1 MKLGI
6 YVSRCMI
13 ASSQDDK
20 CAKVEQIMKISK
32 IANKSQVGVITC
44 KYINDDKLTI
54 HMTGKS
60 LAWKK
65 YGWRLPNREDCKEK

>member
-13 ASSQDDK
+13 ASSLDDK

-32 IANKSQVGVITC
+32 VANKSQVGVITC
-44 KYINDDKLTI
+44 KYINDDKSTR
-54 HMTGKS
+54 HMTEKS
-60 LAWKK
+60 LAWK
-65 YGWRLPNREDCKEK
+65 